1 MSAATSTTVTL
12 SYFWNI
18 SRMCLTMT
26 PSWTSMLTQPTGSP
40 WRDTSTR
47 GPATPSRPGAGTSLP
62 TTCLAQ
68 NSCIVVFFFFLRLF
82 SHLTSRKERLKRP
95 LCWEI
100 VSTVCAVTFP
110 SLSFLSLLIDGWFC
124 DPFHVLP
131 PLQALVFDSEKSAGV
146 SEEIQGIFWNNCS
159 YPLRRFDWPG
169 VEQRPA
175 CKC

>member
-26 PSWTSMLTQPTGSP
+26 PSWTSVLTQPTGSP

-68 NSCIVVFFFFLRLF
+68 NSCIVFFFVFFTPFLPPNISLRE
-82 SHLTSRKERLKRP
+82 TQT
-95 LCWEI
+95 
-100 VSTVCAVTFP
+100 STVLGN
-110 SLSFLSLLIDGWFC
+110 S
-124 DPFHVLP
+124 
-131 PLQALVFDSEKSAGV
+131 FDSVCGDFPLSVFPFFADWWLILWPFSCSPPAAGV
-146 SEEIQGIFWNNCS
+146 GFRFRKISWCI
-159 YPLRRFDWPG
+159 RRNS
-169 VEQRPA
+169 RYIL
-175 CKC
+175 K